1 MKLFL
6 YFSQTIGL
14 NIVDSQGQR
23 VGRLHD
29 IAMNPYSDIYPKASE
44 LIIRKGLNPRQ
55 YAKVNWEEITY
66 IEEEVRLKISAD
78 QLKFS
83 TENPKCDFTLRRD
96 IYDQQVV
103 DTDDQR
109 VVRVNDIHLLR
120 VENQVYAAHVDVGLR
135 AIFRRL
141 GWMAFVD
148 FIVSCFNSKS
158 SYLTHEELI
167 PWKATH
173 VLPKLGR
180 MKSVLKLEVAKNKL
194 TSIPPAALADIIQD
208 LDMFARISVFKSM
221 DTGLQNK
228 VFTDMTLTYKEELI
242 DQLSEGEVA
251 HLITNI
257 PADEATDLLMKL
269 PRDKTQHLMGLL
281 GSETNKKLRKLL
293 SFAKNSAGG
302 LMTIEYLYLKADAT
316 VADGLKKIKDN
327 ANFPGSIFFVYIVD
341 DNHKLL
347 GTAFLR
353 NFINEAPDK
362 LLINTCLPENIH
374 VYTDD
379 SVEEVALLLERYKS
393 SSIPVINKQEIMQ
406 GVITIDDVLEEL
418 ISLVW
423 SKYKEKL

>member
-83 TENPKCDFTLRRD
+83 RETPKCDFTLRRD

-141 GWMAFVD
+141 GWTVFVD

-158 SYLTHEELI
+158 PYLTHEELI

-242 DQLSEGEVA
+242 DQLSEAEVA

-269 PRDKTQHLMGLL
+269 PREKTQHLMGLL